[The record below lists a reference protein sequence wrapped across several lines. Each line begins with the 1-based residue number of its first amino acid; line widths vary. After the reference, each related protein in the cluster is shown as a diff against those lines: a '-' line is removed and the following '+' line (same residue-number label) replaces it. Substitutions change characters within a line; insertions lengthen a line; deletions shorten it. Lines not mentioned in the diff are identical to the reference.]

1 MFKVFYKTYF
11 ILIFLAV
18 SLMSLPQVAAQQ
30 LPQINYQGV
39 ARQADGSPVSE
50 QAIALRLT
58 IKDRGASGNIVYS
71 ETRLLTTNKFGL
83 FTTVIGST
91 GALSQTGTM
100 AGVIWATGNKF
111 LQVEIDPAGGNRF
124 VDMGTSQLQSVP
136 YAIHAGEAS
145 PTGNAG
151 GDLSGTY
158 PHPVVSK
165 LQGAAVSNVA
175 PNNGQILKWNG
186 TAWAPSDE
194 PGVVGTISSNLPLTS
209 TLSGGNAVIAINKA
223 DNTTDGYLSKTDWV
237 NFNAKATPADVDAGI
252 AVVNASLTSEINRA
266 TLAENTKLNIADTT
280 VMLLPY
286 AKRAATQTAI
296 DTKLN
301 IADTTA
307 MLLPY
312 AKQSATLTALAE
324 RAPLASPTFTGT
336 VSGISK
342 IMVGLGNVDNTTD
355 LAKPVSTAT
364 QTAINEK
371 LNIADTTAMLLPYAK
386 QSATLTALDAKA
398 PLASPTFTGTVSGIS
413 KTMVGLGNV
422 DNTTDLA
429 KPVSTATQTAIDAKL
444 NITDTTAM
452 LLPYAKQSATL
463 TALAEKAPLA
473 SPTFTGTVSGIS
485 KTMVGLG
492 NVDNTTDLAKPVSSA
507 TQTAIDAKLNIAD
520 TTAMLLPYAKQSATL
535 TALDAKAPLASPT
548 FTGTVSG
555 ISKTMVGLGNVDNT
569 TDLAK
574 PVSTAT
580 QTAIDTKL
588 NIADTTAM
596 LLPYARQSATLTA
609 LDAKAPLAS
618 PTFTGTVSGISKTMV
633 GLGNVDNTTDLAKPV
648 STATQTAIDAKLNI
662 ADTTAMLSSYVKNEA
677 MLTAIG
683 AKVNITDTASML
695 LPYINIADTAAMLLP
710 YAKTD
715 GAVDLTSAQ
724 SIAGA
729 KTFTGD
735 ITVNGIRIGRG
746 QGNDDQNTAIGV
758 SALGEGTGYRNT
770 AVGHA
775 ALGNYEGTSFD
786 NNTAVGYFNSRSVTT
801 GQQNTS
807 IGAEALMAAT
817 AASNNTAIGAQS
829 LLHATGG
836 DNTALGYGAGAG
848 IIGGTGNTLLGA
860 HANVSTAT
868 LSNATAIGK
877 DAIVNASNKIQLG
890 NTDVTTVNTSG
901 DVTAKSFKKSGGT
914 ASQYLMADGSV
925 TNVNSPV
932 KTFGALGIVL
942 SSSHSGTI
950 IYTQNGANPFFPE
963 DLPDG
968 FNCAIINYS
977 NFTFT
982 SNTLTGTKFYSRHF
996 RDGSATFSIVTGG
1009 MAHVKVVSI
1018 GGVKRY
1024 YVSGDLQ

>member
-580 QTAIDTKL
+580 QTAID
-588 NIADTTAM
+588 
-596 LLPYARQSATLTA
+596 
-609 LDAKAPLAS
+609 
-618 PTFTGTVSGISKTMV
+618 
-633 GLGNVDNTTDLAKPV
+633 
-648 STATQTAIDAKLNI
+648 AKLNI